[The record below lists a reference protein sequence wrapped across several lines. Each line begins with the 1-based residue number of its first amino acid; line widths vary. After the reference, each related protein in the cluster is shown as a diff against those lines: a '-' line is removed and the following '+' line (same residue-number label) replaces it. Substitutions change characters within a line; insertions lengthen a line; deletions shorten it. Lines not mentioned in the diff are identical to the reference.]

1 MLTQLDIPQM
11 VTLMKARGNIYHF
24 LLRVFHSPLDQVW
37 LDAFREH
44 GDVAGLGELGLGG
57 VELKDFFKGDPCLK
71 RETVEYSRLF
81 IGPGTLPA
89 PPWESFYRSRE
100 QMLFDD
106 VMYEVREQF
115 HNEGLRFVK
124 ENNEP
129 DDHLTIELEFM
140 LHLILKGIHAKEE
153 HELFNIL
160 KKQRAFLNEHLGRW
174 IGDFGKRLAQST
186 TSNLYRGAALLANDF
201 IADDIDFLNELV
213 EGWPHGE

>member
-1 MLTQLDIPQM
+1 MLAQQDTAQM
-11 VTLMKARGNIYHF
+11 ITLMKARGNIYHF

-37 LDAFREH
+37 IDAFREQ
-44 GDVAGLGELGLGG
+44 GDVCGLGELGLGG
-57 VELKDFFKGDPCLK
+57 VELKDFLKGKPCLN
-71 RETVEYSRLF
+71 REAVEFSRLF

-115 HNEGLRFVK
+115 HNEDLRFVK

-129 DDHLTIELEFM
+129 DDHITLELEFM

-153 HELFNIL
+153 LEFFNIL
-160 KKQRAFLNEHLGRW
+160 KKQRAFLNEHLGQW

-186 TSNLYRGAALLANDF
+186 TSKLYRGAALLAKDF
-201 IADDIDFLNELV
+201 IADDMDFLKELV
-213 EGWPHGE
+213 EGSSRAE